1 MLTRCRVVNSYQN
14 FGSLLSLR
22 DERMSDIW
30 DTGLE
35 ITIPGII
42 NCDRGLG
49 WAVERM
55 LNDVYLL
62 KGLSLF
68 HRRVN
73 EKFP

>member
-1 MLTRCRVVNSYQN
+1 
-14 FGSLLSLR
+14 
-22 DERMSDIW
+22 MSDIW

-42 NCDRGLG
+42 NCDKGLG

-55 LNDVYLL
+55 LTDVYLL

-68 HRRVN
+68 HQRVN